1 MAASPVTTNGNN
13 TLTHNRRFI
22 LVVEEILAPTPKIGK
37 RPTDRSKPGKCRIR
51 TSNSLRGTP
60 EEVLNSRYLLETPQD
75 RLERADKM
83 DAWNAICL
91 APSASKAC
99 KGCSLPCKD
108 LVFRLVGTPGLYICT
123 GCIWRSTEPHL
134 TDSSGFLD
142 QAVAES
148 FEETRKLC
156 YGDWATQLPVR
167 TTNK

>member
-1 MAASPVTTNGNN
+1 MAASPVTTNGNS
-13 TLTHNRRFI
+13 TPAPQRRYI
-22 LVVEEILAPTPKIGK
+22 LVVEDVLAPKPKIGK
-37 RPTDRSKPGKCRIR
+37 QPSEHRKPGKCRIR

-60 EEVLNSRYLLETPQD
+60 EEVLNPRYLLETPQD
-75 RLERADKM
+75 RLERADNM

-123 GCIWRSTEPHL
+123 ACIWRSTEPQL
-134 TDSSGFLD
+134 IDSNGFLD
-142 QAVAES
+142 KAVAES

-156 YGDWATQLPVR
+156 YGDWAAKLPAR
-167 TTNK
+167 TTKK

>member
-13 TLTHNRRFI
+13 TLKPHRRYI
-22 LVVEEILAPTPKIGK
+22 LVAEDVLAPTPKIGK
-37 RPTDRSKPGKCRIR
+37 QPTEHRKHGKCRIR
-51 TSNSLRGTP
+51 TSDTLCGTP

-75 RLERADKM
+75 RIERADKM

-108 LVFRLVGTPGLYICT
+108 IVFRLVGTPGLYICNA
-123 GCIWRSTEPHL
+123 CIWRSTEPQL
-134 TDSSGFLD
+134 TDSNGFLD
-142 QAVAES
+142 KAVAES

-156 YGDWATQLPVR
+156 YGDWVAKVAAR
-167 TTNK
+167 TTKK